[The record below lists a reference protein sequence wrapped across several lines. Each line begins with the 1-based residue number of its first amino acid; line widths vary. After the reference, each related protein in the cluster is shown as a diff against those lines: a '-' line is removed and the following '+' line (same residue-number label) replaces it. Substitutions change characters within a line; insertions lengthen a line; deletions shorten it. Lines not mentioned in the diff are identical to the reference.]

1 MKRRVAGGLVL
12 AFAVVLGGCVG
23 AYQVTADNP
32 VGAGSLKP
40 TVEDKDAGLVGI
52 AGGFD
57 VKAYKIVVVGQ
68 FPVTDPEVKDEGD
81 RRLASSMAAFFQ
93 SELVRRLRES
103 GLFVRVV
110 NLTETEWQ
118 PGAEPA
124 LRLEGKITRL
134 GEGSQA
140 LRAMF
145 GLYGAGKARA
155 QAEMIFT
162 DAQTTK
168 PVMVIA
174 DRRVAQMGVFGGDSK
189 DHLKESFDDMA
200 RDLSKFLVRLS
211 KGEAPKKE

>member
-1 MKRRVAGGLVL
+1 MARLLAARKATFHRGGTAMKRWVAGVLVL
-12 AFAVVLGGCVG
+12 AFSLLLGGCFG

-52 AGGFD
+52 ADGFD
-57 VKAYKIVVVGQ
+57 VKAYKIVVVDQ

-81 RRLASSMAAFFQ
+81 RRLASSMASFFQ

-110 NLTETEWQ
+110 NLTETEWRL
-118 PGAEPA
+118 GAEPA

-155 QAEMIFT
+155 QAELIFT
-162 DAQTTK
+162 D
-168 PVMVIA
+168 V
-174 DRRVAQMGVFGGDSK
+174 RRPSP
-189 DHLKESFDDMA
+189 LW
-200 RDLSKFLVRLS
+200 
-211 KGEAPKKE
+211 